1 MPTKDEDLTLVSL
14 LSAHPA
20 DVLPYFR
27 LPFFNDLFPTRKIAA
42 KWVFDYWEQN
52 KQLPKLAL
60 LKKHYPAVVTL
71 QTSEP
76 LPYCFGILK
85 QQYIDAV
92 AAGAGEK
99 MTDALDK
106 RDMTEFLKH
115 NGKLHDLISTVE
127 KPLGA
132 TADDTDNYVEQL
144 GLSLDKDSTIA
155 MKVMPTKFGPL
166 DDEDGGGLRPGHI
179 YVLASLVNLGKT
191 YVSLQVAEN
200 LRAAGYR
207 VIYTSTE
214 MPKDDLMA
222 RALAIRYGMDVNQLI
237 KREQP
242 QSSIAKGETKQDWFK
257 GLLLSVQSK
266 IDVDTSK
273 GKLFIRGC
281 DEGALTPR
289 QIAADIK
296 ELSADVVMIDAAQ
309 DIRDNAMTKERT
321 PALYNAVSELNTL
334 IKALNVALFVTVQL
348 DPDVEKK
355 GLTQG
360 NLNRIQ
366 WAQVFAQKAHVAMT
380 MLGSRDSDFRDMC
393 IEKTRD
399 GKAGRKFW
407 LTFKFPEVSI
417 TATTKTPGNLADL
430 DPAQPVETVSEL
442 EKALSGMGAS
452 TDQRSMP
459 PTASKSA
466 IPTRTPPK
474 RADPVETP
482 ADPSDEQEE
491 AVSPYARKQADKAKA
506 KKPPWKKHHGK

>member
-1 MPTKDEDLTLVSL
+1 MPTKDEDLALVSL
-14 LSAHPA
+14 LSVHPA
-20 DVLPYFR
+20 DALPYFR
-27 LPFFNDLFPTRKIAA
+27 LSFFNDLFPTRKLAA
-42 KWVFDYWEQN
+42 KWVSDYWEQN

-60 LKKHYPAVVTL
+60 LKKHYPAVATL
-71 QTSEP
+71 QAAEP

-85 QQYIDAV
+85 QQYVDAI

-106 RDMTEFLKH
+106 RDIQEFLKH

-144 GLSLDKDSTIA
+144 GLSLDKDASIA
-155 MKVMPTKFGPL
+155 MKVMPTKFQPL

-179 YVLASLVNLGKT
+179 YVIASLVNLGKT

-200 LRAAGYR
+200 IRSEGSR
-207 VIYTSTE
+207 VLYVSTE
-214 MPKDDLMA
+214 MPKEDLMA
-222 RALAIRYGMDVNQLI
+222 RALAVRFNVNVDQLI
-237 KREQP
+237 KRQQP
-242 QSSIAKGETKQDWFK
+242 QSSIDKGEKKEDWYK
-257 GLLLSVQSK
+257 GLLQTIQGK
-266 IDVDTSK
+266 IDADTTT

-281 DEGALTPR
+281 DEGAITPR
-289 QIAADIK
+289 QIAADVK
-296 ELSADVVMIDAAQ
+296 ELDVDVVFIDAAQ
-309 DIRDNAMTKERT
+309 DIRDNALTKERT
-321 PALYNAVSELNTL
+321 PALYNAVSELNTV
-334 IKALNVALFVTVQL
+334 IKSLNVALLVTVQL
-348 DPDVEKK
+348 DPEVEKK

-430 DPAQPVETVSEL
+430 DPAQPAETVSEL
-442 EKALSGMGAS
+442 EKALGGMSAPA
-452 TDQRSMP
+452 DPRSMP
-459 PTASKSA
+459 PAATTA
-466 IPTRTPPK
+466 PRTPPTRK
-474 RADPVETP
+474 SAE
-482 ADPSDEQEE
+482 PSQAAAASEPEE
-491 AVSPYARKQADKAKA
+491 GPSPYERKQAEKAKT
-506 KKPPWKKHHGK
+506 KKPPWRKK

>member
-14 LSAHPA
+14 LSVHPA
-20 DVLPYFR
+20 DALPYFR
-27 LPFFNDLFPTRKIAA
+27 LSFFNDLFPTRKLAA

-71 QTSEP
+71 QAAEP
-76 LPYCFGILK
+76 LAYCFGLLK

-106 RDMTEFLKH
+106 RDIQEFLKH
-115 NGKLHDLISTVE
+115 NGKLNDLISAVE

-144 GLSLDKDSTIA
+144 GHEIDKDQNLA
-155 MKVMPTKFGPL
+155 MKMMPTRFAPL
-166 DDEDGGGLRPGHI
+166 DEEDGGGMRPGHI

-191 YVSLQVAEN
+191 YVSLQIAEN
-200 LRAAGYR
+200 VRDEGFR
-207 VIYTSTE
+207 VLYISTE
-214 MPKDDLMA
+214 MPKGDLMK
-222 RALAIRYGMDVNQLI
+222 RALAVRFHLDADQFI
-237 KREQP
+237 KRIQP
-242 QSSIAKGETKQDWFK
+242 QASKDKGEDIGVWYK
-257 GLLLSVQSK
+257 GFLQGVQAK
-266 IDVDTSK
+266 IDADTPK
-273 GKLFIRGC
+273 GKLFVRGN
-281 DEGALTPR
+281 DEGFLTPR

-296 ELSADVVMIDAAQ
+296 ELGVDAVVIDAAQ
-309 DIRDNAMTKERT
+309 DMRDSNLTKDRT
-321 PALYNAVSELNTL
+321 PALYNAVTELNTL
-334 IKALNVALFVTVQL
+334 IKTMNVALLVTVQL

-417 TATTKTPGNLADL
+417 IATTKTPGNLADL
-430 DPAQPVETVSEL
+430 DPAQPAETVSEL
-442 EKALSGMGAS
+442 EKALSGMAAPA
-452 TDQRSMP
+452 DPRSMP
-459 PTASKSA
+459 PAATTAPRSP
-466 IPTRTPPK
+466 PTRKTAEPPQ
-474 RADPVETP
+474 AAAASEP
-482 ADPSDEQEE
+482 EE
-491 AVSPYARKQADKAKA
+491 GPSPYERKQAAKLKA
-506 KKPPWKKHHGK
+506 KKLPWKKSHGK